1 MKQTK
6 KNNQITATTQNAENN
21 PLSVRKPKGY
31 QKVIQ
36 QITGLFLP
44 IIGCLT
50 AASIIKSILI
60 LLVNF
65 HVLSPESGLYAIF
78 YAGSDGFFYF
88 LPFFLALTA
97 AKQWKTDPFISLLIP
112 VAMLYPDI
120 VAILENGKELSFA
133 GLTVQPAI
141 YHSSVIPVILAVG
154 LLYFV
159 EKPCDKFLSESLKGF
174 LKPLI
179 CCVIV
184 LPITF
189 LLFGPMGGW
198 IGNLLTKI
206 FYVIYYWNPTAA
218 GIFMGFIIQPMVFL
232 GAHWSVVPVCINAI
246 ATNGFD
252 TILPLLGGAVYG
264 QCGACLALALIAK
277 DKQER
282 NISFQATLSC
292 ALGVTE
298 PALFGVTVSKPRAM
312 LSACIAGAVG
322 GGIAGFAGAQCSSF
336 AFPSFVT
343 CIAYVG
349 PGFAMFLLSMIIAFP
364 ISFLLTMAQKKYLT

>member
-1 MKQTK
+1 MKKSTSTASANSAEATK
-6 KNNQITATTQNAENN
+6 E
-21 PLSVRKPKGY
+21 SGY
-31 QKVIQ
+31 KKVIS

-50 AASIIKSILI
+50 AASILKSILI

-65 HVLSPESGLYAIF
+65 GVLSTQSGLYAVF
-78 YAGSDGFFYF
+78 YAASDGFFYF

-97 AKQWKTDPFISLLIP
+97 SKQWNTDPFISLLIP

-120 VAILENGKELSFA
+120 VAVLENNQGLSFL
-133 GLTVQPAI
+133 GLPIQPAI

-159 EKPCDKFLSESLKGF
+159 EKPCEKFLPESLKGF

-179 CCVIV
+179 CALIV
-184 LPITF
+184 LPVTF

-198 IGNLLTKI
+198 IGDLLTKI
-206 FYVIYYWNPTAA
+206 FYVLYYWNPTVA
-218 GIFMGFIIQPMVFL
+218 GVFMGFFIQPMVFL
-232 GAHWSVVPVCINAI
+232 GAHWSIVPVCINAI
-246 ATNGFD
+246 AANGFD

-264 QCGACLALALIAK
+264 QCGASLALALIAK
-277 DKQER
+277 DKKQKS
-282 NISFQATLSC
+282 ICFQAAFSC

-322 GGIAGFAGAQCSSF
+322 GGIAGFTGAQCSSF

-343 CIAYVG
+343 CVAYVG
-349 PGFAMFLLSMIIAFP
+349 PGFAAFLLSMVIAFP
-364 ISFLLTMAQKKYLT
+364 IAFLLTMAQKKQLS